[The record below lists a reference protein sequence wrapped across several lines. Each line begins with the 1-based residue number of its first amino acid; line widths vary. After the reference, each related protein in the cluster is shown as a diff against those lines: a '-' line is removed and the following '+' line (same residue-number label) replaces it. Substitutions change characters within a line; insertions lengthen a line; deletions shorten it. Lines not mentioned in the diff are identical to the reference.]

1 MCCPRDSV
9 MLTESEDPKSTGS
22 EALWNNFRHP
32 GTQLKCLRR
41 APVQR
46 NCFLGLETKPEVL
59 WEDWDEGREYT
70 KSLTLKNVGLKLQK
84 LQLRPPVTKFFSI
97 SISRNISVSPGTT
110 LSIPV
115 TFRPAQRCKYED
127 SIEFQSKDGTFQIIL
142 RAVIPYPALGVPD
155 TVLLPLCAVYQS
167 ASATFLL
174 KNLSKLHTYFYWEC
188 SEPFQV
194 SPEEGVLK
202 PNQEIQLMVLFQPQQ
217 ALLYNQH
224 AFCSFGEEGQKVDCC
239 ATVLLQGAA
248 KYPCLQL
255 KNPSSK
261 AEKQHGGPVLN
272 FGSVAVGQSLQKG
285 FDICNPSH
293 VTAFFSLTRLPGGVP
308 LFGSEFFCD
317 VSSGKVAPGGSL
329 SAKVTFAPTVAGSVS
344 VEYLTVEC
352 KGALNKTVLKLTG
365 NCAGPKLSFSSS
377 LIDFGCIK
385 VGATA
390 SHSIEMVNS
399 SFVQATYQWDIDCAG
414 HSVFSIQPQCGT
426 LNPKSRLTLTI
437 FYRPTMPVSHHRSV
451 PCFILHGE
459 PMFLDLL
466 GTCHSDLQ
474 KPAVLKPEHLGDI
487 KEARSDI
494 ISVLLPNNSSQ
505 LDPQAF
511 CLSTDEKSSRQTDN
525 VSIVRSVTPKE
536 DTDQP
541 ASAEEDSPGLSSPP
555 TRLSVVPSEL
565 LFHQVRSSSMSTSS
579 ATSQGVAITNNSAV
593 KLTLVWTN
601 AADSPFSVSPSTS
614 DLSPLKSTSF
624 RVAYNPKE
632 LNAVHAA
639 QLECLAFK
647 DQSQSC
653 ENEDICENE
662 EPICPPWCVIV
673 RVIGHSLEHGKELM
687 YPNCSLE
694 PNNVVFTGLSVR
706 SHQTLLLRNNGEQP
720 FTFFRNLNDS
730 LDPALAVTVSLVPRC
745 GLLFP
750 GDHQIL
756 TVITTPKEDHP
767 QEGIKLHLQLNSGT
781 HTKEITV
788 FSILEKISMSLGG
801 GGSLYF
807 QDTYVGSATKQ
818 THFIRNVCRIP
829 LSFQWNIRESDQE
842 LISVQPK
849 DGELRVNEQ
858 QWSFNPREE
867 KTYILEPTLTFWP
880 TQDPSY
886 QKSVLTLKV
895 VGRGA
900 KCFIQALKDVLDM
913 GDTLVGRSQSVYVPL
928 VNNSTCS
935 ISFIVSVEQT
945 LQDEELRQDHVPA
958 TNGSICPALQLDC
971 EGGTVASQSAFMLR
985 ATFRPDRQ
993 AHYGWTINYQTL
1005 NLTGMPLSPPKPVC
1019 EVRGNGVFPTLQ
1031 VTDVSS
1037 GGVMAW
1043 LSKTY
1048 VWKLLSVDSLN
1059 AQLVCMPSPVEHS
1072 YRSPRRHSMR
1082 TYPTI
1087 LIKAMVDINFSAAPL
1102 NSEPSTFALVFY
1114 NPGSIP
1120 VEWTFLFPD
1129 DQQVDFKHWSQGE
1142 ELCNNELEQMQV
1154 GELFSVSPLSGTLLS
1169 GQQNSVQLS
1178 YSHTVSGTHQLPI
1191 ILKILHGREI
1201 LLHFQGVT
1209 VAQERPHLY
1218 FLSTHHV
1225 FTPIMIGSLT
1235 PPIQTYNLYN
1245 GGDVPVHYEVD
1256 AGVLSKLQENNF
1268 NQPLLCC
1275 LNPVGVALP
1284 GKMAKLE
1291 FIFSPLEAK
1300 MYRMDVPIHV
1310 RHGETTVVNFDGC
1323 GFGTQ
1328 TAVFPSSDTKPVR
1341 CVRRIPVPE
1350 QDAFLSEDNIFL
1362 GDIPVCS
1369 QSSRVF
1375 FLTNV
1380 SLKEILYK
1388 WCLTQVIRIHPK
1400 QGLLRPG
1407 ESIFCVLTFTA
1418 TDYPTIYHLDI
1429 ICQVTQ
1435 HSALTQYSEALH
1447 RWEQE
1452 RVQQQN
1458 EFTITERDLAESQKV
1473 LTDKVP
1479 TAVIQTK
1486 GPSLGKYKTLPP
1498 ICSRLARAQQ
1508 RAESEAVKVS
1518 KRPTP
1523 PNPMLLHLEVSARS
1537 YHAQEYLRY
1546 FPNRFNNRFRCFH
1559 SIKHLRPQIW
1569 SDALLQ
1575 EGRPSQILGPERHFL
1590 QHVITS
1596 LIKSILDD
1604 DAFTRSLLQLASKP
1618 LFYKPKVIFSPPS
1631 PLPQPLIGLDET
1643 NPELHV
1649 RADSLGT
1656 AAGSGTRLKMP
1667 PRAERIPM
1675 QEVPPCQI
1683 QKGRQGDNPEQSNT
1697 VGFRDLPINRTSR
1710 RYVLKH
1716 IAISYELFFIQMG
1729 LAMSLNVL
1737 HTAILL
1743 SMYARRDKVS
1753 NGSFPEVVTS
1763 KLV

>member
-694 PNNVVFTGLSVR
+694 PNNV
-706 SHQTLLLRNNGEQP
+706 
-720 FTFFRNLNDS
+720 
-730 LDPALAVTVSLVPRC
+730 
-745 GLLFP
+745 
-750 GDHQIL
+750 
-756 TVITTPKEDHP
+756 
-767 QEGIKLHLQLNSGT
+767 
-781 HTKEITV
+781 
-788 FSILEKISMSLGG
+788 
-801 GGSLYF
+801 
-807 QDTYVGSATKQ
+807 
-818 THFIRNVCRIP
+818 
-829 LSFQWNIRESDQE
+829 
-842 LISVQPK
+842 
-849 DGELRVNEQ
+849 EQ